1 MRKNALLLR
10 GCFTIQHSSILVN
23 QNKATIEI
31 CGQSITSAIAAQE
44 GGANRIELCTALE
57 VGGLTPSAATIVE
70 AKRRLT
76 IDICVLIRPR
86 AGDFLYSDIEFEII
100 KKDILFCKEQGI
112 QGVVVGILKENKEF
126 DIDKMRELAALARP
140 MQVVC
145 HRAFDQTPNGFA
157 ALEQLI
163 ELGYDRVLTCGQAEN
178 VVTGKDKLKQ
188 FVEKA
193 NGRISIMPGN
203 GVTVENIADIISYT
217 QVKDIHLTAKEL
229 IISRMKGI
237 NDGLFGI
244 KDSINNNYYETSL
257 EIVKQVVKI
266 VNGL

>member
-1 MRKNALLLR
+1 MN
-10 GCFTIQHSSILVN
+10 N
-23 QNKATIEI
+23 NKITLEI
-31 CGQSITSAIAAQE
+31 CAQSITSAIAAQE

-57 VGGLTPSAATIVE
+57 VGGLTPSAATIIE
-70 AKRRLT
+70 CKRLLT

-112 QGVVVGILKENKEF
+112 QGVVVGILKENKEL
-126 DIDKMRELAALARP
+126 DMDKMRELITLARP
-140 MQVVC
+140 MQVAC
-145 HRAFDQTPNGFA
+145 HRAFDQTPDGFA

-178 VVTGKDKLKQ
+178 VVAGKDKLKQ
-188 FVEKA
+188 LVEKSQ
-193 NGRISIMPGN
+193 GRIAIMPGN
-203 GVTVENIADIISYT
+203 GVTVENIADIVTYT

-229 IISRMKGI
+229 IISRMKGT
-237 NDGLFGI
+237 NDDLFGI

-257 EIVKQVVKI
+257 SLVKQAVAKI
-266 VNGL
+266 NA